1 MLPVRAAKIAEGDF
15 SASFEMTM
23 ARKDVRLMI
32 EEAKRHGVDL
42 GILPAIAAVQ
52 DSAIAKGLGSLDT
65 SAIAQLDGR
74 S

>member
-1 MLPVRAAKIAEGDF
+1 
-15 SASFEMTM
+15 
-23 ARKDVRLMI
+23 MI

-42 GILPAIAAVQ
+42 GVLPAVAAVQ
-52 DSAIAKGLGSLDT
+52 DSAIAKGYGALDA